1 MDRIDEWRTFT
12 AVAELR
18 SFAQAARRLRRSPQA
33 VTRAVAAL
41 EARLA
46 TRLLHRTTRSVS
58 LTADGERYLESARR
72 ALVELDALESPEHDA
87 VLRGT
92 LAVTAPV
99 LFGQLHLLPVV
110 AGFLEQHRET
120 MIRINLLDRVVS
132 LAEEAIDVGVR
143 IGDLPDSSLIARR
156 LGTVRTVICAS
167 PAYLERAG
175 TPRNPDALAKHAC
188 VAFTATSRGDRWMF
202 PGPRRE
208 HGVAIHARLAV
219 NTAQAAIDAAVA
231 GQGLV
236 RVLSYQV
243 DRLVAEHAL
252 RVVLPGFEPPPV
264 PVHLV
269 HLPGV
274 RSRLATAF
282 LEHASAELATRL
294 GQALPAM
301 TRRQRRPQ

>member
-1 MDRIDEWRTFT
+1 MERVEEWRTFT
-12 AVAELR
+12 IVAELR
-18 SFAQAARRLRRSPQA
+18 SFSQAARRLRRSPQA
-33 VTRAVAAL
+33 ITRAVAAV

-58 LTADGERYLESARR
+58 LTADGERYLERARR
-72 ALVELDALESPEHDA
+72 ALVELDALESADDDA

-120 MIRINLLDRVVS
+120 MIRLALLDRVVS

-143 IGDLPDSSLIARR
+143 IGELPDSSLIARR
-156 LGTVRTVICAS
+156 LGHVRTVICAS
-167 PAYLERAG
+167 PAYLEQAG

-188 VAFTATSRGDRWMF
+188 IAFTATSRGDRWMF

-208 HGVAIHARLAV
+208 YGVAIHARLAV

-231 GQGLV
+231 GHGLV

-243 DRLVAEHAL
+243 DRLVAERAL
-252 RVVLPGFEPPPV
+252 RIVLPGFEPPPV

-274 RSRLATAF
+274 RSRIAMAF
-282 LEHASAELATRL
+282 LERAGEELAKRL
-294 GQALPAM
+294 GQTLPAV
-301 TRRQRRPQ
+301 TPRQRPPQ

>member
-1 MDRIDEWRTFT
+1 MDRIEEWRTFT

-18 SFAQAARRLRRSPQA
+18 SFSQAARRLRRSPQA
-33 VTRAVAAL
+33 VTRAVAAI

-58 LTADGERYLESARR
+58 LTADGERYLERARR
-72 ALVELDALESPEHDA
+72 ALVELDLLESPEPDA

-110 AGFLEQHRET
+110 AGFLEQHREAAV
-120 MIRINLLDRVVS
+120 RITLLDRVVS
-132 LAEEAIDVGVR
+132 LAEEAIDVGIR
-143 IGDLPDSSLIARR
+143 IGNLPDSSLIARR
-156 LGTVRTVICAS
+156 LGQVRTVICAS
-167 PAYLERAG
+167 PAYLEHAG
-175 TPRNPDALAKHAC
+175 TPRNPEALAKHAC
-188 VAFTATSRGDRWMF
+188 IAFTATSRGDRWTF
-202 PGPRRE
+202 PGTRRE
-208 HGVAIHARLAV
+208 RSIAIHARLAV

-231 GQGLV
+231 GHGLV

-243 DRLVAEHAL
+243 DRLVAERAL
-252 RVVLPGFEPPPV
+252 RIVLPGFEPPPV

-274 RSRLATAF
+274 RSRIATVF
-282 LEHASAELATRL
+282 LERASAELAHRL
-294 GQALPAM
+294 GQTLPAM
-301 TRRQRRPQ
+301 TPRQRPPQ